1 MRCRDSREA
10 GTATGEDEYISQAGL
25 HWESDEAVVAMKR
38 VMIVEQRASTARE
51 RSQKE
56 GEPIG

>member
-1 MRCRDSREA
+1 MRCQDSQEA
-10 GTATGEDEYISQAGL
+10 GVATGKDEYISQAGL

-38 VMIVEQRASTARE
+38 VTIVERRASTARE
-51 RSQKE
+51 RSQRE